1 MAHDRLLYWP
11 LTLLSLIRRGPADGR
26 HVAARGAPASPAP
39 FWRRAR
45 ALLWDAPRAR
55 GHASAPA
62 LVASVA
68 SARVARC
75 ARPARAQDQLSSPR

>member
-55 GHASAPA
+55 GHASA
-62 LVASVA
+62 
-68 SARVARC
+68 
-75 ARPARAQDQLSSPR
+75 ARACCVGRVGTRGAVRSSRPGARSII